1 MTFFILTLFQ
11 TGYKIRTSTLYH
23 LLVGKRTSSVLL
35 HGFFYRNLI
44 YLGSLPN
51 LKEATFQREIQNLI
65 AAEWITTNEGFGR
78 MTQLGS
84 EQLSEKN
91 FDLVGL
97 DNLRYGRMREDS
109 WQLILFAVQVL
120 SYLSYGEKEYLPI
133 EQRPFYLQQL
143 KKWLA
148 GSKPHLVE
156 RFQHELFAI
165 FQQLPAGESDFL
177 ANQFSGY
184 GFQGKTAFQLLPMKY
199 QEEPWNQLYRQHAID
214 LFLAQV
220 KEGELARLIS
230 TLDQQNLNKSMLKTR
245 EFFLAGK
252 SESEILR
259 LRHLKQG
266 TINDHFIEWALMEE
280 TFPFE
285 RFQLVDFSHLSI
297 EQVIDQRY
305 QEYDIPYLSFRLS
318 QIYHLRKYTWN

>member
-1 MTFFILTLFQ
+1 
-11 TGYKIRTSTLYH
+11 
-23 LLVGKRTSSVLL
+23 
-35 HGFFYRNLI
+35 
-44 YLGSLPN
+44 
-51 LKEATFQREIQNLI
+51 
-65 AAEWITTNEGFGR
+65 
-78 MTQLGS
+78 
-84 EQLSEKN
+84 
-91 FDLVGL
+91 
-97 DNLRYGRMREDS
+97 
-109 WQLILFAVQVL
+109 
-120 SYLSYGEKEYLPI
+120 
-133 EQRPFYLQQL
+133 
-143 KKWLA
+143 
-148 GSKPHLVE
+148 
-156 RFQHELFAI
+156 
-165 FQQLPAGESDFL
+165 
-177 ANQFSGY
+177 
-184 GFQGKTAFQLLPMKY
+184 MKY